1 MSRLKE
7 LEAEAIH
14 YLKAF
19 EPKDERGYYLC
30 YSGGKDSDTI
40 KILAQL
46 AGVKYEAHH
55 NLTTVDAPETV
66 YYVKSQKDVIID
78 LPEKT
83 MWQLIPENLMPP
95 TRLVRYC
102 CSALKERGGVGQLKI
117 TGVRKFESVRRAKN
131 SGLIQIMGK
140 PKDTI
145 KLAAEMSMDVAMS
158 EKGSIVLNLDNDP
171 ERRLVEQCY
180 RTRNTVV
187 NPIIEWTDTDV
198 WEFLHHYG
206 CASNPL
212 YQCGRDRVGCILCPM
227 EKYRDKLRD
236 EEQYPRYKKNYIRA
250 FEKMLER
257 RRQRGLVYT
266 THDWQTGEEVFDWW
280 LGRIHG
286 QMTLDEFF
294 PDGLTDE
301 PDVDYL
307 GV

>member
-46 AGVKYEAHH
+46 AGVRFQAHH

-102 CSALKERGGVGQLKI
+102 CAALKERGGVGQLKI

-158 EKGSIVLNLDNDP
+158 EKGSIVLNMDNDP

-187 NPIIEWTDTDV
+187 NPIIEWTDDDV
-198 WEFLHHYG
+198 WGFLRHYG

-257 RRQRGLVYT
+257 RRQRGLVT